1 MNKKILFIGCGKMGS
16 IILNNL
22 ISNKIANNDDIVV
35 LKPSPNNKINEIK
48 YINSINNLD
57 KNYQADIVFICIKP
71 QNAFKNLI
79 KINEFKFYHEN
90 TIFISIIAG
99 IETDFF
105 KNIYQENAKIVRTM
119 PNIAIEIAQGIMPF
133 YAVNLKQND
142 KDFMHKIF
150 KNFGI
155 VFEVF
160 DENLFHILTA
170 IYGCGPAYVFLM
182 QELFEKIAIE
192 NGIEKNLSHQLTQ
205 NLFLSSALIA
215 SKSSSFEEIRNNVTS
230 KKGVT
235 QYSLNNLI
243 KNNKQKKLLDK
254 SIKMGIKKSQKIAK
268 LSKINNNCS
277 SSKFKTSVVSMLSIC
292 NN

>member
-268 LSKINNNCS
+268 LSKINN
-277 SSKFKTSVVSMLSIC
+277 K
-292 NN
+292 